1 MDTARPPL
9 PPLSDSPW
17 FWLYTF
23 ATFGLVLLVIISPKF
38 DARRVQQERQYQGRA
53 RALQQR
59 MGEEP
64 DVPLSTTGHTWLTLR
79 PLYVLLGGLVTVG
92 WVTLWWKRWRMQK
105 VAGSLRLPSAN
116 ATKRR
121 TT

>member
-1 MDTARPPL
+1 MNAPRQTL

-23 ATFGLVLLVIISPKF
+23 ATFGLVMLVIISPKF
-38 DARRVQQERQYQGRA
+38 EARRVQQERQYQGRA

-64 DVPLSTTGHTWLTLR
+64 SVPMSTEGHTWLTLR
-79 PLYVLLGGLVTVG
+79 PLYAVLGGLIAIG
-92 WVTLWWKRWRMQK
+92 WVTLWWQRWR
-105 VAGSLRLPSAN
+105 ARSAARN
-116 ATKRR
+116 ASE
-121 TT
+121 